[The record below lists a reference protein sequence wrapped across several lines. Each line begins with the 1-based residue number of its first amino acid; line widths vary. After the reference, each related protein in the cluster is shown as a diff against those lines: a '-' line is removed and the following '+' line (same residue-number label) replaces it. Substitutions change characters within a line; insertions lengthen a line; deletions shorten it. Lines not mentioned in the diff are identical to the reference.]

1 MFMKFVYS
9 ISILLVLSGGLV
21 AQERQGQNDV
31 NEKPRFWDRASFGGN
46 FSFFS
51 SREFTFVEFSPLLAY
66 SLNQR
71 FTMGGGPIYIYTRE
85 RYFFGGSPV
94 SVRSNTYGGRSFL
107 RADIAGP
114 LFAYTELEAANTRFA
129 TIDNQTTERG
139 WVPALYLGGGVLQ
152 PLGRRGGIGIMV
164 LYDLLYDNRRS
175 YNNSPVTYR
184 MLFFF

>member
-1 MFMKFVYS
+1 MKFVYS
-9 ISILLVLSGGLV
+9 MLLFLALSATV
-21 AQERQGQNDV
+21 FAQDQQSQNDL

-66 SLNQR
+66 SLSQR
-71 FTMGGGPIYIYTRE
+71 VAVGGGPIYIYTRE

-94 SVRSNTYGGRSFL
+94 SVRSNTFGGRSFV
-107 RADIAGP
+107 RADLAGP
-114 LFAYTELEAANTRFA
+114 FFAYTEIEAANTRFA

-152 PLGRRGGIGIMV
+152 PFGRRGGIGIMV

>member
-1 MFMKFVYS
+1 MKFVFS
-9 ISILLVLSGGLV
+9 LLLSLILTIGVY
-21 AQERQGQNDV
+21 AQETQDQGNTK
-31 NEKPRFWDRASFGGN
+31 EKPRFWDRASFGGN

-51 SREFTFVEFSPLLAY
+51 SREFTFIEFSPLLAY

-71 FTMGGGPIYIYTRE
+71 FTVGGGPIYIYTKE

-94 SVRSNTYGGRSFL
+94 SIRSNTYGGRSFV
-107 RADIAGP
+107 RADLAGP

-152 PLGRRGGIGIMV
+152 PFGRRGGIGIMV